1 MGAVNVWQ
9 VQSTT
14 EFEAARGQS
23 PQPQLTDRHRDV
35 ASAAGILPDGLS
47 RLCGLDWFPR
57 FYAEGERRQLK
68 LYQVSGLEGMTDGV
82 YAEAID
88 PTVKVILQRWFGSVA

>member
-35 ASAAGILPDGLS
+35 ASASGTLPDGLS

-57 FYAEGERRQLK
+57 FYAEGEPRHFK
-68 LYQVSGLEGMTDGV
+68 LFQVSGIHAMTDGV
-82 YAEAID
+82 YAEPID
-88 PTVKVILQRWFGSVA
+88 PAVKVILQRWFGSVA

>member
-23 PQPQLTDRHRDV
+23 PQPQLTHRHRGV
-35 ASAAGILPDGLS
+35 ASASGTLPDGVS
-47 RLCGLDWFPR
+47 RLCGRDWFPR
-57 FYAEGERRQLK
+57 FYGEGERRQFK
-68 LYQVSGLEGMTDGV
+68 LFQVSGLEGMTDGV
-82 YAEAID
+82 YAD
-88 PTVKVILQRWFGSVA
+88 PVDPAVQVILLRWFGSVA